1 MKQFTVIAD
10 MVLLRNGEEVFVDV
24 DKWITDDK
32 YLTAIIH
39 EPLPTS
45 TDDSSHSNDGRT
57 TNTIAV
63 SCKFYKTITKRHR
76 IFFKAKYHYY
86 IREKHE
92 DK

>member
-1 MKQFTVIAD
+1 LLSRRERLLFITINNMKQFTVIAD

-45 TDDSSHSNDGRT
+45 TLA
-57 TNTIAV
+57 IAMTV
-63 SCKFYKTITKRHR
+63 EQQIP
-76 IFFKAKYHYY
+76 
-86 IREKHE
+86 
-92 DK
+92 